1 MAMPRKHGS
10 AASCQRSHLSLY
22 RNPLLPVRPPET
34 VDFSKSMRGSEACGR
49 VKREELD
56 VVAAVGAVQKSFG
69 LWRMWKGE

>member
-1 MAMPRKHGS
+1 
-10 AASCQRSHLSLY
+10 
-22 RNPLLPVRPPET
+22 
-34 VDFSKSMRGSEACGR
+34 MRGSEACGR